1 MQDKRIILPG
11 KVLDN
16 VDPLMLGRVRIEP
29 QTKLENQSV
38 PTKPDGSPKSV
49 GDYAWTSE
57 DPFIFIPLL
66 PYYVNQV
73 PEVGEYV
80 NIIYSTRVE
89 PLSNNKFYVQGP
101 LSRPWNNERE
111 TFLNAQ
117 SVLDNGTSIQKSYEP
132 RNSSTGVVQEIVK
145 DIYPLPGDNALL
157 SRGTTDV
164 VLKKNDVLLRAGK
177 YRKIVVEQSSG
188 VGEITQPDVTPY
200 DKRSFLQLSIFDQ
213 ELVDVGTETYDITKF
228 VDKDVKNFVEW
239 DISNVNLTAD
249 TVDGYVQV
257 STVKNVTTSNFG
269 FNTGTTVNCNL
280 IPNSKYVFTGLS
292 VEDSI
297 IFINTYIRGFNKG
310 FINIDGYNKYPNSG
324 NLIGQFPFVFG
335 PSIST
340 NTKILDTSPSPTI
353 DFVENNVVINIYNKI
368 KLFDSSDQPGFAVI
382 WDYNRVGPQTIK
394 SSTDIER
401 AEYKD
406 NPVTYATMGG
416 DFLYLLTHQTT
427 DDKFTIDLK
436 NTLYGIDQPTF
447 TDYLKDRTNSMV
459 RGEELYNLLD
469 KIIRWISGHI
479 HNPVEAPCYL
489 SGTGKDSV
497 SLDDIKKEL
506 NSKRFL
512 NPNIRIN

>member
-1 MQDKRIILPG
+1 MSDKRIILPG
-11 KVLDN
+11 LVKDN
-16 VDPLMLGRVRIEP
+16 IDPLMLGRVRIEP

-80 NIIYSTRVE
+80 NIIYSTRKE

-101 LSRPWNNERE
+101 LSRPWNNQRE
-111 TFLNAQ
+111 TYENAQ
-117 SVLDNGTSIQKSYEP
+117 STLDNGVSIQGSYKP
-132 RNSSTGVVQEIVK
+132 RDSKTGVVQEIVK

-213 ELVDVGTETYDITKF
+213 ELVDVGTETIDITKY
-228 VDKDVKNFVEW
+228 VDKDVKNFIEW
-239 DISNVNLTAD
+239 DITNIDLTGL
-249 TVDGYVQV
+249 TVDGYVQIYTVNNVTV
-257 STVKNVTTSNFG
+257 SNFTIDTGTTSNCI
-269 FNTGTTVNCNL
+269 V
-280 IPNSKYVFTGLS
+280 IPNTKYIFTGLS
-292 VEDSI
+292 IDDTI
-297 IFINTYIRGFNKG
+297 IFINNYIRGFNKG
-310 FINIDGYNKYPNSG
+310 VINIEGYNKYPNNG
-324 NLIGQFPFVFG
+324 FLTGQFPFIYG
-335 PSIST
+335 PSVSTEAKKFSLLNFTQPADEIGYIS
-340 NTKILDTSPSPTI
+340 
-353 DFVENNVVINIYNKI
+353 NIYNGI
-368 KLFDSSDQPGFAVI
+368 KLFDSSNLPGFGVI
-382 WDYNRVGPQTIK
+382 WDYNTVGPQNVK
-394 SSTDIER
+394 STTEIEKSK
-401 AEYKD
+401 YID
-406 NPVTYATMGG
+406 NPVTYGTMGS
-416 DFLYLLTHQTT
+416 DFLYFLTHKTT

-436 NTLYGIDQPTF
+436 NTLYGIDQPKF
-447 TDYLKDRTNSMV
+447 TDYLKGRTNSMV

-469 KIIRWISGHI
+469 KIIRWISGHV
-479 HNPVEAPCYL
+479 HNPIEPPCYL
-489 SGTGKDSV
+489 SGEGENSV
-497 SLDDIKKEL
+497 SLDDIQKEL

>member
-49 GDYAWTSE
+49 DDYAWTSE

-73 PEVGEYV
+73 QEVGEYV

-188 VGEITQPDVTPY
+188 AGQITQPDVRPY

-213 ELVDVGTETYDITKF
+213 ELVDVGTETIDTSKY
-228 VDKDVKNFVEW
+228 VDKDVKNFIEW
-239 DISNVNLTAD
+239 NITNIDTSGI
-249 TVDGYVQV
+249 TVDGYVQIY
-257 STVKNVTTSNFG
+257 TVKDVTVSDFTID
-269 FNTGTTVNCNL
+269 TGTTQNL
-280 IPNSKYVFTGLS
+280 S
-292 VEDSI
+292 
-297 IFINTYIRGFNKG
+297 
-310 FINIDGYNKYPNSG
+310 
-324 NLIGQFPFVFG
+324 LI
-335 PSIST
+335 
-340 NTKILDTSPSPTI
+340 
-353 DFVENNVVINIYNKI
+353 
-368 KLFDSSDQPGFAVI
+368 
-382 WDYNRVGPQTIK
+382 
-394 SSTDIER
+394 
-401 AEYKD
+401 
-406 NPVTYATMGG
+406 
-416 DFLYLLTHQTT
+416 
-427 DDKFTIDLK
+427 
-436 NTLYGIDQPTF
+436 
-447 TDYLKDRTNSMV
+447 
-459 RGEELYNLLD
+459 
-469 KIIRWISGHI
+469 HI
-479 HNPVEAPCYL
+479 
-489 SGTGKDSV
+489 
-497 SLDDIKKEL
+497 
-506 NSKRFL
+506 
-512 NPNIRIN
+512 

>member
-1 MQDKRIILPG
+1 MQDKRIVLPG

-132 RNSSTGVVQEIVK
+132 RNSKTGVVQEIVK

-188 VGEITQPDVTPY
+188 TGQITQPDVRPY

-213 ELVDVGTETYDITKF
+213 ELVDVGTETIDTSKY
-228 VDKDVKNFVEW
+228 VDKDVKNFIEW
-239 DISNVNLTAD
+239 NITNIDTSGI
-249 TVDGYVQV
+249 TVDGYVQIY
-257 STVKNVTTSNFG
+257 TVKDVTVSDFTID
-269 FNTGTTVNCNL
+269 TGTTQNCT
-280 IPNSKYVFTGLS
+280 IVPNTKYEFTGLTI
-292 VEDSI
+292 DDTI
-297 IFINTYIRGFNKG
+297 IFINNYIRGFNKG
-310 FINIDGYNKYPNSG
+310 VINIEGYNKYPNSG
-324 NLIGQFPFVFG
+324 NLIGQFPFIYG
-335 PSIST
+335 PSVST
-340 NTKILDTSPSPTI
+340 NSKLLDLNPTTI
-353 DFVENNVVINIYNKI
+353 SVENFYLKNIFQGI
-368 KLFDSSDQPGFAVI
+368 KLFDSSNLPGFGVI
-382 WDYNRVGPQTIK
+382 WDYNTVGPQTIK

-416 DFLYLLTHQTT
+416 DFLYFLTHQTT

-469 KIIRWISGHI
+469 KLIRWISGHV
-479 HNPVEAPCYL
+479 HNPVQAPCYL
-489 SGTGKDSV
+489 SGTAEDPV